1 MECHSL
7 NSPPL
12 KHRSLT
18 TTSQSSNAS
27 IPDKDASANKDKLVA
42 RPNPSPKISD
52 SSPDLLT
59 IISSKT
65 SPSQQLLPIKTFFV
79 THKSQ
84 SHSPLSSS
92 EKVLDTFSQ
101 LPPETIVKA
110 HIDSD
115 AEPFEEDSAKSISF
129 DSEVQME
136 VELEGQAD
144 FDHDHDTMVIDPS
157 FQAEALD
164 NSCEFTTSR
173 YLQSFP
179 FPLLSL
185 SWYRNRGK
193 LSTANKCRENI
204 RHTSQLQFS
213 QEGKP
218 TSLQRSQVE
227 GTVEEN
233 IHQLH
238 HLVALSG
245 CASRKRFLRTV
256 ICLAEYIKQCGLLV
270 RTQEVLDM
278 YYNLNRQLSTTE
290 KQKTHSRMNVGTFY
304 EIISKY
310 LNIAQ
315 IYIDGKAYLLQN
327 MTCDFGKLV
336 ETISSAVTEQSIVNS
351 HVSEQLQCIYPLVLR
366 YADTERDRQIIKAL
380 TALITSSK
388 FAAKLQGIQSRTSIS
403 RAVNCLPKQLTMYHN
418 LIVTSQTVRNDMTV
432 EQQYRLYHRII
443 EARKI
448 KEIRTNIGRRG
459 RYMKCEEFPELAQV
473 LEYAFGEGDKREN
486 DGGGLECHPR
496 LTEGTLYKS
505 LDNYT
510 NMIEAR
516 QLVLALSPADF
527 SITLSSCYN
536 YTQNYKAGTYQAKRH
551 HANMG
556 VNAHLSLHAPPRIG
570 VPQFVINLHWT
581 TACKH

>member
-1 MECHSL
+1 MHKTFSEVLKSRSKPVSAAASCPKVSTVLLSKTQCMEKGKNQLTLSMKGKYKANGEKQSLSVYSSSRPDQISNDTTQCSGRLFLACKQQSAHHNSTSACSVECHSL

-27 IPDKDASANKDKLVA
+27 IPDKDTSANKDKLVA

-65 SPSQQLLPIKTFFV
+65 SPSQQLLPIETFFV

-92 EKVLDTFSQ
+92 EKLLDTFSQ

-290 KQKTHSRMNVGTFY
+290 KQKPHSRMNVGTFY

-351 HVSEQLQCIYPLVLR
+351 PVSEQLQCIYPLVLR
-366 YADTERDRQIIKAL
+366 YADTE
-380 TALITSSK
+380 
-388 FAAKLQGIQSRTSIS
+388 
-403 RAVNCLPKQLTMYHN
+403 
-418 LIVTSQTVRNDMTV
+418 
-432 EQQYRLYHRII
+432 
-443 EARKI
+443 
-448 KEIRTNIGRRG
+448 
-459 RYMKCEEFPELAQV
+459 
-473 LEYAFGEGDKREN
+473 
-486 DGGGLECHPR
+486 
-496 LTEGTLYKS
+496 
-505 LDNYT
+505 
-510 NMIEAR
+510 
-516 QLVLALSPADF
+516 
-527 SITLSSCYN
+527 
-536 YTQNYKAGTYQAKRH
+536 
-551 HANMG
+551 
-556 VNAHLSLHAPPRIG
+556 
-570 VPQFVINLHWT
+570 
-581 TACKH
+581 